1 MSVGAKLGGA
11 AGGVMVLL
19 LGLAAGGLIA
29 VAPDIALPAG
39 VLLAPGLVAFVFDPT
54 PGRAVARAMLLFQA
68 ASSVQPLSDAWS
80 RCDGIE
86 SCMDTLVRPRAVLTV
101 WLMAAVAWMLTQML
115 PIGLKILAD
124 HRVRARRAA
133 LEARRDRLVEDWG
146 LDGPP

>member
-1 MSVGAKLGGA
+1 MNIGRKLGGA
-11 AGGVMVLL
+11 AGAAMVLL

-39 VLLAPGLVAFVFDPT
+39 VLLAPGLVAIMFDPT

-68 ASSVQPLSDAWS
+68 AASVQPLFDAWS

-86 SCMDTLVRPRAVLTV
+86 ACMDTLVRPRAVLIV
-101 WLMAAVAWMLTQML
+101 WLMAAVAWMLTQTL
-115 PIGLKILAD
+115 PIGLKLLSD
-124 HRVRARRAA
+124 YRVLARRAA

-146 LDGPP
+146 LDGGP